1 MFKKP
6 KRNFRTR
13 RKDSENELAQG
24 VEDEEMDT
32 NNGRAYNNNVAQ
44 NNSIPGLGDH
54 GTEKPKNKKKEKSSQ
69 LPKVP
74 SVTSMLSF
82 EQDDG
87 TRIVFVI

>member
-13 RKDSENELAQG
+13 RKDSEPELTPG
-24 VEDEEMDT
+24 GEDEEKEIDA
-32 NNGRAYNNNVAQ
+32 NNGTSAGCNNNVAQ
-44 NNSIPGLGDH
+44 NNSIPPL
-54 GTEKPKNKKKEKSSQ
+54 EKMKEKKKEKSSK

-87 TRIVFVI
+87 TCTVFFI